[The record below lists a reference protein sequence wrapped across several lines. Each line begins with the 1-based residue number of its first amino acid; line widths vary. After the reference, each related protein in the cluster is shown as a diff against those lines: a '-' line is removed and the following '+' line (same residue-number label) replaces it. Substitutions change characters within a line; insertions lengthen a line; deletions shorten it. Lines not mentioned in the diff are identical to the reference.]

1 MELEVITIDL
11 TECMTPDEI
20 KNMAACNEVESK
32 IRKFLE
38 DNGFT
43 THVEIWVNPEDTSWV
58 EITLTGDWKHA
69 HIRLNNIMGSN
80 SYKFIE
86 EEEDEKK
93 EKTAMTEE
101 ERQRVKE
108 GATESVAP

>member
-38 DNGFT
+38 NNGFT

-86 EEEDEKK
+86 EEEDEIVNYYRKY
-93 EKTAMTEE
+93 
-101 ERQRVKE
+101 E
-108 GATESVAP
+108 GMDYYCSTHIFRMVA